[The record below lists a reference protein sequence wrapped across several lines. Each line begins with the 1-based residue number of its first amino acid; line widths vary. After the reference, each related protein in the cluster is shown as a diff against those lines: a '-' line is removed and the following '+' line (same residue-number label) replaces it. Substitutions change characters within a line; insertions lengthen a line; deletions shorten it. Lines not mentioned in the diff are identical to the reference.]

1 MLDPLEKL
9 NYQSATYHALVS
21 SLMSLSDR
29 LCGERLFPWQ
39 HIRAVIDPHLSFLG
53 VLQRLALSIF
63 TCNSTDTGAA
73 LLSPSVCLQWSC

>member
-1 MLDPLEKL
+1 MLDPMEKL

-29 LCGERLFPWQ
+29 LCGKRLFPWQ
-39 HIRAVIDPHLSFLG
+39 HMRAVSDPCLSFLE

-63 TCNSTDTGAA
+63 TCGFTDIGAA
-73 LLSPSVCLQWSC
+73 LLSTSARLQWSC